1 VPMAGEL
8 VEPIVTESRE
18 IVVHEIGG
26 PSREHGHTGVAIL
39 LTVAAIVAALI
50 GVGAALTSSAASE
63 SWQSALRTEVKR
75 SAGAMDDVRY
85 MYQAELPIA
94 IRIVEARI
102 VESELLAASQGASGA
117 TKQALLMEASVQAQI
132 VSALAPSSVMATTAE
147 YTLASGGLDL
157 GKRLA
162 ALRAQSPSLLALDPD
177 GLEATGDRLANK
189 AELLMTALLPT
200 SAAAFLGVLAQPFK
214 RRRLLLLRLGSVAL
228 AGGAVMALA
237 VFFEVLA

>member
-1 VPMAGEL
+1 MVGEL

-18 IVVHEIGG
+18 FVVSEIGG
-26 PSREHGHTGVAIL
+26 PGHEHGHAGVAIL

-50 GVGAALTSSAASE
+50 GVGAALTSSSASE

-75 SAGAMDDVRY
+75 SAGAIEDVRY
-85 MYQAELPIA
+85 LYQAELPVA
-94 IRIVEARI
+94 VRIVEARI
-102 VESELLAASQGASGA
+102 LEAELLAASQGESGA
-117 TKQALLMEASVQAQI
+117 TKQALLMEASVQAQ
-132 VSALAPSSVMATTAE
+132 VASALSPSSDLATKSDYA
-147 YTLASGGLDL
+147 LASGGLDL

-162 ALRAQSPSLLALDPD
+162 AVRASSASLLALDPD
-177 GLEATGDRLANK
+177 GLEATGDKLAHK

-200 SAAAFLGVLAQPFK
+200 SAAAFLGVLAQPFR

-228 AGGAVMALA
+228 AGGAIMALA

>member
-1 VPMAGEL
+1 MAGEL

-18 IVVHEIGG
+18 IVVTEIGG
-26 PSREHGHTGVAIL
+26 ANREHGHAGVAIL

-50 GVGAALTSSAASE
+50 GVGAALTSSSASD
-63 SWQSALRTEVKR
+63 SWQSALRTDVKR
-75 SAGAMDDVRY
+75 SAGAMEDVRY

-94 IRIVEARI
+94 IRIVQARI
-102 VESELLAASQGASGA
+102 FQSELLAASQGESGA

-132 VSALAPSSVMATTAE
+132 VSALEPSSVLAAKAE

-162 ALRAQSPSLLALDPD
+162 TLRAQNPSMLTLDPD
-177 GLEATGDRLANK
+177 NLEATGDRLAHK
-189 AELLMTALLPT
+189 AELLMMALLPT
-200 SAAAFLGVLAQPFK
+200 STAAFLGVLAQPFR
-214 RRRLLLLRLGSVAL
+214 RRRLLLLRLGSAAL
-228 AGGAVMALA
+228 AVGAIMALA

>member
-1 VPMAGEL
+1 MAGEL

-18 IVVHEIGG
+18 IVVTEIGG
-26 PSREHGHTGVAIL
+26 PSREHGHAGVAIL

-50 GVGAALTSSAASE
+50 GVGAALTSSSASD

-75 SAGAMDDVRY
+75 SAGAMEDVRY

-102 VESELLAASQGASGA
+102 LESELLAASQGESGA

-132 VSALAPSSVMATTAE
+132 VSALEPSSVLATKADYALT
-147 YTLASGGLDL
+147 SGGLDL

-162 ALRAQSPSLLALDPD
+162 TLRAQNPSMVALDPD
-177 GLEATGDRLANK
+177 NLEATGDRLAHK
-189 AELLMTALLPT
+189 AELLMMALLPT

-214 RRRLLLLRLGSVAL
+214 RRRLLLLRLGSAAL

>member
-1 VPMAGEL
+1 MAGEL

-18 IVVHEIGG
+18 IVVTEIGE
-26 PSREHGHTGVAIL
+26 PSRERGHAGVAIL

-50 GVGAALTSSAASE
+50 GVGAALTSSSASD

-75 SAGAMDDVRY
+75 SAGAMEDVRY

-94 IRIVEARI
+94 IRIVQARI
-102 VESELLAASQGASGA
+102 LQSELLAASQGESGA

-132 VSALAPSSVMATTAE
+132 VSALEPSSVLATKAE
-147 YTLASGGLDL
+147 YTLALGGLDL

-162 ALRAQSPSLLALDPD
+162 TLRAQNPSMLALDPD
-177 GLEATGDRLANK
+177 NLEATGDRLANK
-189 AELLMTALLPT
+189 AELLMMALLPT

-214 RRRLLLLRLGSVAL
+214 RRRLLLLRLGSAAL
-228 AGGAVMALA
+228 AVGAVMALA
-237 VFFEVLA
+237 VYFEVLA